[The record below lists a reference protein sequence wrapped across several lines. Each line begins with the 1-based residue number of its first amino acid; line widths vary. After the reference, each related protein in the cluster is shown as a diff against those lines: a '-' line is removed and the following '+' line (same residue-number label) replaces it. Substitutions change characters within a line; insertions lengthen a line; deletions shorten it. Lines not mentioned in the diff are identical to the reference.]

1 MCEYC
6 DHDTNE
12 DAKRFPLFGDND
24 RDEAFIDEDNYLSVY
39 TKNGDWVGGPSSSAR
54 CAGSPSRVQ
63 RSLMTNRLLPLSG
76 QLTPRSRTDP
86 EKILNIFTNAY

>member
-39 TKNGDWVGGPSSSAR
+39 TKNGDWVGGHQ
-54 CAGSPSRVQ
+54 V
-63 RSLMTNRLLPLSG
+63 LPDVREAHPG
-76 QLTPRSRTDP
+76 C
-86 EKILNIFTNAY
+86 NAV

>member
-12 DAKRFPLFGDND
+12 DAKRFPLFGNND

-39 TKNGDWVGGPSSSAR
+39 TKNGDWVGVAIKFCPMCGKPIQGATQFDDEPPTTFERTTYPS
-54 CAGSPSRVQ
+54 
-63 RSLMTNRLLPLSG
+63 
-76 QLTPRSRTDP
+76 
-86 EKILNIFTNAY
+86 FTY